1 MRTTQPSP
9 TGGHRGQ
16 RGQSM
21 VEYAVIAGV
30 LAAALF
36 VPLPGTQPQQ
46 AAGAF
51 LAGKI
56 RDFYNDLTYF
66 ISLP

>member
-1 MRTTQPSP
+1 MRTTP
-9 TGGHRGQ
+9 TNASTGPRHGQ

-21 VEYAVIAGV
+21 VEYAVICSV

-36 VPLPGTQPQQ
+36 VPLPGQQ
-46 AAGAF
+46 EAAGAF

>member
-9 TGGHRGQ
+9 TASRRAQ

-36 VPLPGTQPQQ
+36 VPIPGTSPQQ
-46 AAGAF
+46 AAGAL

-56 RDFYNDLTYF
+56 QDFYNDLTYF

>member
-1 MRTTQPSP
+1 MTTAQPNLS
-9 TGGHRGQ
+9 HRGQ

-36 VPLPGTQPQQ
+36 VPLPGQQ
-46 AAGAF
+46 DAAGAF

-56 RDFYNDLTYF
+56 RDFYDALTYF

>member
-1 MRTTQPSP
+1 MRTTQPTPS
-9 TGGHRGQ
+9 HRGQ

-36 VPLPGTQPQQ
+36 VPLPGTQE

-56 RDFYNDLTYF
+56 RDFYNALTYF

>member
-1 MRTTQPSP
+1 MRTTP
-9 TGGHRGQ
+9 TNASTGPRHGQ

-21 VEYAVIAGV
+21 VEYAVICSV

-36 VPLPGTQPQQ
+36 VPLPGQQ
-46 AAGAF
+46 EAAGAF
-51 LAGKI
+51 